1 MVVVASC
8 RLVGRGIALGSLWLA
23 VALSGTPAGAQEEE
37 EMGVPPGEIGAA
49 TQSYAQPAVAPAP
62 PPSPEEALL
71 RAWSDPADSL
81 DQRVSRARRAA
92 LESGTWS
99 FDPAARA
106 VLGGVVGGD
115 PLQQAEAAVALAPHL
130 PLAHM
135 RLVSAHWLHA
145 EDSMA
150 ALRAMPGLLR
160 AIASHPEASL
170 WFAGTGLFVLA
181 VGLSAGALL
190 MLVLAAL
197 RASPNAAHDLGHL
210 VPGDP
215 PGFARFA
222 LLAALVLVP
231 IAAGEG
237 VFGVALVLLAI
248 GVAYASA
255 WQRVVLGIAALA
267 LWAALYP
274 MARIGAA
281 ALEEFPNDTVARA
294 AFSLSQGLASRADV
308 LRLEAVPDD
317 PLALRAL
324 AIDARRRGHLGR
336 ADALY
341 QQILANGTPD
351 PAVLNNAGNV
361 RLALGHQESA
371 IELYGRALD
380 LGESPVVYFNLSQAF
395 GRAFNVDALNRVLAD
410 AQRVDGD
417 LVAQLTALQ
426 RVRNESF
433 VVDLPLD
440 LSLLWQRVLAPGA
453 GVALSSSLR
462 APVAPGRLGHSQAT
476 AGIAVAA
483 AAAIGLALGAML
495 RRSSGCSRCGSR
507 MCARCETDWAGNLCQ
522 SCDLLFNHP
531 DRTDRALR
539 FARLEALRKRDRRVG
554 RAATVASVCV
564 PGVAGLLANHPM
576 RALAAILGF
585 TVAVAC
591 FWWRAGLVPD
601 PLIAG
606 RAAPTLF
613 VSVAGLS
620 LLVYLGSLL
629 SSLAAR
635 RGSDS

>member
-1 MVVVASC
+1 
-8 RLVGRGIALGSLWLA
+8 VGWGITLGSLGCALLLA
-23 VALSGTPAGAQEEE
+23 GPADAQE
-37 EMGVPPGEIGAA
+37 EMGVPLGESPALVE
-49 TQSYAQPAVAPAP
+49 PAVAPAP
-62 PPSPEEALL
+62 PPPPEQALL
-71 RAWSDPADSL
+71 RAWTDPAGSL
-81 DQRVSRARRAA
+81 DERVARTRRAA

-106 VLGGVVGGD
+106 VLSGVAGGD
-115 PLQQAEAAVALAPHL
+115 PLARAEAAVALAPHL

-135 RLVSAHWLHA
+135 ELASAHWLHA
-145 EDSMA
+145 EDAMA

-181 VGLSAGALL
+181 IGLGAGTLL
-190 MLVLAAL
+190 LLVLVSL

-215 PGFARFA
+215 PGFARAA
-222 LLAALVLVP
+222 LLGALLLVP

-237 VFGVALVLLAI
+237 VFGVSLVLLAI
-248 GVAYASA
+248 GVAYGTA
-255 WQRVVLGIAALA
+255 WQRVVLAVAALA
-267 LWAALYP
+267 LWGGLHP
-274 MARIGAA
+274 LARVSSA
-281 ALEEFPNDTVARA
+281 ALEEFPNDTIARA
-294 AFSLSQGLASRADV
+294 AYSLSQGLATRAD
-308 LRLEAVPDD
+308 LMRLESVPDD

-341 QQILANGTPD
+341 QQILAQGKPD
-351 PAVLNNAGNV
+351 AAVLNNAANV

-371 IELYGRALD
+371 VELYGRALD
-380 LGESPVVYFNLSQAF
+380 FGESPVVYFNLSQAY
-395 GRAFNVDALNRVLAD
+395 GRAFNVDALNRVLSD

-453 GVALSSSLR
+453 GSALAKALR
-462 APVAPGRLGHSQAT
+462 TPVTPGRVGGQEPA
-476 AGIAVAA
+476 AGIALAA
-483 AAAIGLALGAML
+483 AFGVGLGIGAL
-495 RRSSGCSRCGSR
+495 RRSSGCSRCGAR
-507 MCARCETDWAGNLCQ
+507 MCARCETDWAGSLCQ

-539 FARLEALRKRDRRVG
+539 LQRLEALRRRDRRVG
-554 RAATVASVCV
+554 RATALAAVCV
-564 PGVAGLLANHPM
+564 PGAASLLANHPL
-576 RALAAILGF
+576 RAFAAVVGLM
-585 TVAVAC
+585 VAAAC

-606 RAAPTLF
+606 RATPTLF
-613 VSVAGLS
+613 AAVGGLA
-620 LLVYLGSLL
+620 LLVYAASLL
-629 SSLAAR
+629 SALAAR
-635 RGSDS
+635 RGGDT

>member
-1 MVVVASC
+1 M
-8 RLVGRGIALGSLWLA
+8 A
-23 VALSGTPAGAQEEE
+23 V
-37 EMGVPPGEIGAA
+37 
-49 TQSYAQPAVAPAP
+49 VAPAP

-71 RAWSDPADSL
+71 RAWTDPAESL
-81 DQRVSRARRAA
+81 EERVARARRAA

-106 VLGGVVGGD
+106 VLGGVVAGD
-115 PLQQAEAAVALAPHL
+115 LLARAEAAVELAPDL

-135 RLVSAHWLHA
+135 ELASAHWLEA

-150 ALRAMPGLLR
+150 ALRTIPGLLR

-170 WFAGTGLFVLA
+170 WFTGTGLFVLA
-181 VGLSAGALL
+181 VGLSAGTFL
-190 MLVLAAL
+190 MLVLFSL
-197 RASPNAAHDLGHL
+197 RAAPNAAHDLGHL

-215 PGFARFA
+215 PGFARYA
-222 LLAALVLVP
+222 LLAALPLLP

-248 GVAYASA
+248 AIAYGSA
-255 WQRVVLGIAALA
+255 WQRVVLAVAALA
-267 LWAALYP
+267 LWTSLYP
-274 MARIGAA
+274 MARVSAA

-294 AFSLSQGLASRADV
+294 AYSLSQGLASRADL

-341 QQILANGTPD
+341 QQILASGAPD
-351 PAVLNNAGNV
+351 PAVLNNAANV

-371 IELYGRALD
+371 IDLYGRALD
-380 LGESPVVYFNLSQAF
+380 LGESPVAYFNLSQAF
-395 GRAFNVDALNRVLAD
+395 GRSFNVDGLNGALAN
-410 AQRVDGD
+410 AQRADGE

-453 GVALSSSLR
+453 GNALSASLR
-462 APVAPGRLGHSQAT
+462 APVTPGRIGRAEAP
-476 AGIAVAA
+476 AGLALAA
-483 AAAIGLALGAML
+483 SLAIGLGLGATL
-495 RRSSGCSRCGSR
+495 RRASGCSRCGSR
-507 MCARCETDWAGNLCQ
+507 MCSRCETDWAGNLCQ

-554 RAATVASVCV
+554 RMTAVASVCV
-564 PGVAGLLANHPM
+564 PGAAGVLSNQPL
-576 RALAAILGF
+576 RALAAALGF

-591 FWWRAGLVPD
+591 LWWRAGLVPD

-606 RAAPTLF
+606 RATPTLF
-613 VSVAGLS
+613 AAVAGLS
-620 LLVYLGSLL
+620 LLVYAASLL

-635 RGSDS
+635 RGGDA